1 MPSSV
6 ALTQE
11 LVRFNTIN
19 PPGAERPCAERLAAL
34 LEAAGFAVE
43 LVPFGEGR
51 AQLIARIGGKAD
63 RLPLAF
69 TGHIDVVPLGAQP
82 WSVDPFAAEIK
93 DGKLYGRGSSDMKS
107 VVAAFVT
114 ACIALAGRLPGTPG
128 LLLVITAGE
137 ETGCTGAA
145 ALANADLGK
154 AGALVVAEPTGNR
167 PLVGHKGALWLEA
180 ETGASPRTARCPKR
194 ASMPSTRRRVR

>member
-1 MPSSV
+1 MLSSV

-19 PPGAERPCAERLAAL
+19 PPGAERACTEHLAVL

-51 AQLIARIGGKAD
+51 AQLLARIGGAAD

-82 WSVDPFAAEIK
+82 WSVDPFAADNHRRQALRPRLLGHEERSCR
-93 DGKLYGRGSSDMKS
+93 LRYGLHR
-107 VVAAFVT
+107 
-114 ACIALAGRLPGTPG
+114 
-128 LLLVITAGE
+128 
-137 ETGCTGAA
+137 
-145 ALANADLGK
+145 
-154 AGALVVAEPTGNR
+154 
-167 PLVGHKGALWLEA
+167 
-180 ETGASPRTARCPKR
+180 ARR
-194 ASMPSTRRRVR
+194 